1 MNAEEM
7 FDGEVIRAKY
17 IVDHYIESGITT
29 WIYIPEE
36 KKEIKMSET
45 NLQHYKE
52 ELKKIFNEDYEY
64 PSVIHD
70 KIRMKIDVS
79 VESDNYTKSLTDDI
93 LDWMAQPY
101 KEPILDDAERKYLAD
116 VIRPFRNKID
126 TILKFQTWDGS
137 SQYIYISMKDN
148 HMGTLPVFPKG
159 TMYKG
164 MENGKHYSLKELGL

>member
-17 IVDHYIESGITT
+17 IVEHYIESGITT

-36 KKEIKMSET
+36 KEENKMSET
-45 NLQHYKE
+45 NLEHYKE
-52 ELKKIFNEDYEY
+52 DLKGILLFHFDS
-64 PSVIHD
+64 PRAVI
-70 KIRMKIDVS
+70 KLIREKFGCQIK
-79 VESDNYTKSLTDDI
+79 VEKYATDAI
-93 LDWMAQPY
+93 LEWMAQPY

-126 TILKFQTWDGS
+126 TISKFQTRDDS
-137 SQYIYISMKDN
+137 SQYIYIGMKDRRWSN
-148 HMGTLPVFPKG
+148 LPCFPKG

-164 MENGKHYSLKELGL
+164 MKAGKHYSLKELGL